1 MIRTIIFDLD
11 DTILWDKKSIQT
23 AFDRTCEFAAEKAK
37 VDPKKLEEKVRESA
51 RELYSS
57 YDTYEFT
64 QMIGIN
70 PFEGL
75 WGSFEDPGDDF
86 RRMRDIIRTYQKDTW
101 TKGLKKVG
109 VEDYELANEL
119 VAKFISERRKAPFV
133 YEESFEVLE
142 TLKNDHR
149 LVLLTNGAPSL
160 QNEKLTITPEISQ
173 YFDLIVISGDFGR
186 GKPDASIFHHV
197 LERTDTRAEEALMVG
212 DNLMTDI
219 LGANRAGIRS
229 VWLNREGNEPHAEVK
244 PAYEIS
250 HLGQLADVISDENR

>member
-23 AFDRTCEFAAEKAK
+23 AFDQTCKFAAEKTK
-37 VDPKKLEEKVRESA
+37 VDPKQLEEKVRESA
-51 RELYSS
+51 RELYAS

-75 WGSFEDPGDDF
+75 WGSFEDEGDDF
-86 RRMRDIIRTYQKDTW
+86 RRMRDIIRTYQKDAW

-133 YEESFEVLE
+133 FDESFEVLE
-142 TLKNDHR
+142 ALKKDHR

-186 GKPDASIFHHV
+186 GKPDASIFRHV
-197 LERTDTRAEEALMVG
+197 LEKSDTRPGEALMVG

-229 VWLNREGNEPHAEVK
+229 VWLNREGTEPHPEVK
-244 PAYEIS
+244 PTYEID
-250 HLGQLADVISDENR
+250 HLGKLAEVISDANS

>member
-11 DTILWDKKSIQT
+11 DTILWDEKSIQT

-37 VDPKKLEEKVRESA
+37 VDPKDLEEKVRESA
-51 RELYSS
+51 RELYAS

-133 YEESFEVLE
+133 YDESFEVLE
-142 TLKNDHR
+142 SLKKDHR

-197 LERTDTRAEEALMVG
+197 LEKTDTRADEALMVG

-229 VWLNREGNEPHAEVK
+229 VWLNRKSNEPHPDVK
-244 PAYEIS
+244 PAYEIN
-250 HLGQLADVISDENR
+250 HLGQLDDVICDAGR

>member
-37 VDPKKLEEKVRESA
+37 VDPKQLEEKVRESA
-51 RELYSS
+51 RELYAS

-75 WGSFEDPGDDF
+75 WGSFEDEGDDF
-86 RRMRDIIRTYQKDTW
+86 RRMRDIIRTYQKDAW

-133 YEESFEVLE
+133 FGESFEVLE
-142 TLKNDHR
+142 SLKKDYR

-160 QNEKLTITPEISQ
+160 QNEKLTITPEISP
-173 YFDLIVISGDFGR
+173 YFDFILISGDFGK
-186 GKPDASIFHHV
+186 GKPDASIFLHV
-197 LERTDTRAEEALMVG
+197 LEKMGTQADEALMVG

-229 VWLNREGNEPHAEVK
+229 VWLNREGSKPNPEVK
-244 PAYEIS
+244 PTYEID
-250 HLGQLADVISDENR
+250 HLGKLADVISDANR